1 MGGNDSVC
9 LVCILEFLFGVFL
22 KYIYN
27 SNKNINTN
35 DYTNS
40 NSDASYLDMKINNV
54 PFQKNGRSSYN
65 DIVVETCSILFC

>member
-9 LVCILEFLFGVFL
+9 LVYILESLFGVFL
-22 KYIYN
+22 KHIYN

-40 NSDASYLDMKINNV
+40 NSDASYLDMKMNNV